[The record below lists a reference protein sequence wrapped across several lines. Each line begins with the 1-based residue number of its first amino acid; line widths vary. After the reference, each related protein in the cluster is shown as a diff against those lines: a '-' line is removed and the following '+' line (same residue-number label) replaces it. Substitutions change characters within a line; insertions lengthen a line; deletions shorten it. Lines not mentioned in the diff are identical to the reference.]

1 MSRLAWSLLIFMCKF
16 LAVLMLLQVETISE
30 HVEDKFQAISINKVS
45 FSRQFPGY
53 ERDEKLKTRCGL
65 HYKSNQTRK

>member
-16 LAVLMLLQVETISE
+16 LAILMLLQVETVSE

-45 FSRQFPGY
+45 FFLDNFPVMTGT
-53 ERDEKLKTRCGL
+53 K
-65 HYKSNQTRK
+65 N